1 MKSYLSKL
9 IIFFLLTSF
18 LAPLIVN
25 AQQVVCPGTPCPPG
39 KTCIQ
44 NPLCANTLWELLDA
58 IINFIFYLAMPIAV
72 IMIIIAGFYFVTA
85 AGDPVKITTAKHII
99 LYTLI
104 GLLIILCAT
113 GLIKLFGEIFGVKT
127 PYNP

>member
-1 MKSYLSKL
+1 MKKYLSKL

-18 LAPLIVN
+18 LAPILVN
-25 AQQVVCPGTPCPPG
+25 AAVVCPGMLCPPG
-39 KTCIQ
+39 KVCIE

-58 IINFIFYLAMPIAV
+58 IIVFIFYLAVPIAV

-85 AGDPVKITTAKHII
+85 AGEPNKITTAKQII

-104 GLLIILCAT
+104 GLLIILCST

>member
-1 MKSYLSKL
+1 MKKYLSKL
-9 IIFFLLTSF
+9 IIFFLLTFF
-18 LAPLIVN
+18 LAPLLVN
-25 AQQVVCPGTPCPPG
+25 AAVVCPGTPCPSG
-39 KTCIQ
+39 KVCIE

-58 IINFIFYLAMPIAV
+58 IINFIFYLSMPIAV

-85 AGDPVKITTAKHII
+85 AGDPNKITTAKQII

>member
-1 MKSYLSKL
+1 MKKYLSKL
-9 IIFFLLTSF
+9 IIFLLLTFF
-18 LAPLIVN
+18 LAPLLVN
-25 AQQVVCPGTPCPPG
+25 AQVVCPGTPCPPG
-39 KTCIQ
+39 KVCIE
-44 NPLCANTLWELLDA
+44 NPLCANTLWELLDT
-58 IINFIFYLAMPIAV
+58 IIVFIIYLAGPIAA
-72 IMIIIAGFYFVTA
+72 IMIIIAGYFFVTA
-85 AGDPVKITTAKHII
+85 AGDPNKITTAKQII

>member
-1 MKSYLSKL
+1 MKSYFPKL
-9 IIFFLLTSF
+9 LIFFLLTSF
-18 LAPLIVN
+18 LAPLLVN
-25 AQQVVCPGTPCPPG
+25 AAVI
-39 KTCIQ
+39 KIE
-44 NPLCANTLWELLDA
+44 NPLEAKTFWELLDK
-58 IINFIFYLAMPIAV
+58 IINFIFYPAMPIAV
-72 IMIIIAGFYFVTA
+72 IMIIIAGYFFVIA
-85 AGDPVKITTAKHII
+85 AGDPKKITTAKQII

>member
-1 MKSYLSKL
+1 MPMMRIKKL
-9 IIFFLLTSF
+9 IIFLLLTSF
-18 LAPLIVN
+18 LAPLLAN
-25 AQQVVCPGTPCPPG
+25 AAVI
-39 KTCIQ
+39 KID
-44 NPLCANTLWELLDA
+44 NPLKANTLWELLDA
-58 IINFIFYLAMPIAV
+58 IIVFIFYLAVPIAV

-85 AGDPVKITTAKHII
+85 AGEPNKITTAKQII

-104 GLLIILCAT
+104 GLLIILCST